1 MLRQK
6 RLERGNGI
14 ILPIFSLP
22 SNYGIGTFGKK
33 AYEAVDFLSDAAV
46 KYWQILPLGQTS
58 YGDSPYQSFSTFAG
72 NPYFIDLDILIED
85 GLLEK
90 DELENLNFGD
100 NERYVDYGIQYNLRY
115 RILEKAYDIAKDRY
129 KDEIE
134 KFRSEE
140 GWWLEDYAL
149 FMAIKKD
156 KLDVSWLEWDD
167 KLKKRDPE
175 ALAEFSDKHK
185 DLIDFYIFLQY
196 EFFKQWKK
204 LKEYANR
211 KNLQIIGDLP
221 IYVAMDSCDAWVYC
235 DILKLDPKTFDPLI
249 VGGAP
254 PDAYSEDGQLWGNP
268 VYDWE
273 KLKESDYDFWVKRI
287 GSCLRLYD
295 ILRLDHFRGFEAYYA
310 IPASDDNARY
320 GTWELGKPYE
330 LFDKIINTYPD
341 ALFIAEDLGYI
352 TKEVDDLKDHYNF
365 PGMNVIQFA
374 FGEKFDSNY
383 LPHNYVNNSVVYSS
397 THDSDT
403 LQGFLDV
410 ADDELTE
417 LIDKYF
423 GLSENDDK
431 RWKIIR
437 ALMASV
443 SDIAMFEIQDILGY
457 GNEAKINSPS
467 TIGVNWKW
475 RMLDSDFDPDLAK
488 RIKEMSK
495 IYGRYDNGQTEKK

>member
-1 MLRQK
+1 MTKQE
-6 RLERGNGI
+6 RLERGNGV

-33 AYEAVDFLSDAAV
+33 AYEAVDFLSDAAI

-58 YGDSPYQSFSTFAG
+58 YGDSPYQSFSSFAG
-72 NPYFIDLDILIED
+72 NPYFIDLDILIEE

-90 DELENLNFGD
+90 EELENLNFGD

-115 RILEKAYDIAKDRY
+115 RILEKAYDKAKETLS
-129 KDEIE
+129 DELE
-134 KFRSEE
+134 KFRAEE

-156 KLDVSWLEWDD
+156 KLDVSWLEWDE
-167 KLKKRDPE
+167 KLRRRDPE
-175 ALAEFSDKHK
+175 ALEEFRAKNEDM
-185 DLIDFYIFLQY
+185 IGFYVFLQY

-204 LKEYANR
+204 LKDYANR
-211 KNLQIIGDLP
+211 KRLKIIGDLP
-221 IYVAMDSCDAWVYC
+221 IYVAMDSCDAWVNS
-235 DILKLDPKTFDPLI
+235 DILKLDPESLEPIL

-268 VYDWE
+268 VYDWD
-273 KLKESDYDFWVKRI
+273 KLAESGYDFWLKRI
-287 GSCLRLYD
+287 GACLRLYD

-320 GTWELGKPYE
+320 GSWELGRPYE
-330 LFDKIINTYPD
+330 LFDKIIETYPD

-352 TKEVDDLKDHYNF
+352 TKEVDELKDHYNF

-374 FGEKFDSNY
+374 FGENFDSNY

-410 ADDELTE
+410 ADEDLTR
-417 LIDKYF
+417 LVDKYF
-423 GLSENDDK
+423 GLKEDEDK
-431 RWKIIR
+431 LWEINR

-443 SDIAMFEIQDILGY
+443 SDIAMFEIQDFLGY
-457 GNEAKINSPS
+457 GNDAKINSPS

-475 RMLDSDFDPDLAK
+475 RMVDADFDQSLAEK
-488 RIKEMSK
+488 IKEMSK
-495 IYGRYDNGQTEKK
+495 VYGRYNNGQIEKE